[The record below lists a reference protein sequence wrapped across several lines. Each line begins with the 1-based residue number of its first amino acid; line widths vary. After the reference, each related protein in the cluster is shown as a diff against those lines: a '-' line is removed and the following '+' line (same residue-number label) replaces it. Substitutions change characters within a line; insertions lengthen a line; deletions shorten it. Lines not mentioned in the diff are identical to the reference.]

1 MSEKKEIVFA
11 SSNAHKIEEVS
22 KMLGEMYRVLGLKD
36 IGFDAE
42 IEETGKTFEAN
53 AEVKAAEIYD
63 FANKMCFADDSGL
76 EVKAL
81 KGQPGVRSARFAG
94 EPSNSE
100 KNIDLLLEKLQGK
113 TNREARFVTV
123 ICLMTKD
130 KTLFFEGDV
139 KGKIIES
146 RRGSNGFGY
155 DSVFVPDGYD
165 KTFAE
170 MGADEKNNISH
181 RKMAMSKLMDFLPF
195 V

>member
-11 SSNAHKIEEVS
+11 SSNAHKLEEVA
-22 KMLGEMYRVLGLKD
+22 KILGDSYRLLGLKD
-36 IGFDAE
+36 IGFEAE

-53 AEVKAAEIYD
+53 AEIKAAEIFD
-63 FANKMCFADDSGL
+63 FSNKMCFADDSGL

-113 TNREARFVTV
+113 SIRDARFVTV

-130 KTLFFEGDV
+130 KTLFFEGEV
-139 KGKIIES
+139 KGQILES
-146 RRGSNGFGY
+146 RRGNNGFGY

-170 MGADEKNNISH
+170 MSADEKNSISH

-195 V
+195 A